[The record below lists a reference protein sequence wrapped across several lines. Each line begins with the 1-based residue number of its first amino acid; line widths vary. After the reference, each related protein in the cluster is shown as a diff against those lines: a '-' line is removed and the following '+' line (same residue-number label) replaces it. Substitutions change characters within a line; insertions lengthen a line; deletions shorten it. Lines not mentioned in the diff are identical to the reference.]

1 MAMERYRFALRPRWV
16 LSHLFVVVLVVVMVN
31 LGFWQLR
38 RLDERRERNRLVETR
53 TSAPVQPVDEVV
65 DPGDPPSVGDEV
77 AYRRVRAEGTYATDE
92 EVLVR
97 GRSLDGA
104 PGSWVLTPLLLDDGS
119 ALVVNR
125 GWVPNSGG
133 LQEVPES
140 ARAPSGSVSVTGLL
154 RATETRSGLGPRDPA
169 TGELTT
175 LARVDLGRL
184 ADQVEPELL
193 PVWLQLTGQ
202 RPPPGRQAPRPV
214 PPPALDEG
222 PHLGYAVQWFSFT
235 AIALIGYP
243 LVLRRVAGERSGRR
257 DPDRADP
264 DDHLEPDD
272 PRLDSVG
279 G

>member
-1 MAMERYRFALRPRWV
+1 MAMDRYRFALRPRWV

-38 RLDERRERNRLVETR
+38 RLDERRDRNRVVETR
-53 TSAPVQPVDEVV
+53 TAEPVQPVEEVV
-65 DPGDPPSVGDEV
+65 APDDPFAVGGEV
-77 AYRRVRAEGTYATDE
+77 AYRQVRAEGTYAANE

-97 GRSLDGA
+97 SRSLEGA

-125 GWVPNSGG
+125 GWVPNSGT
-133 LQEVPES
+133 LREVPAS
-140 ARAPSGSVSVTGLL
+140 ARAPSDPVSVTGLL
-154 RATETRSGLGPRDPA
+154 RPTETRSGLGPTDPA
-169 TGELTT
+169 TGELST

-184 ADQVEPELL
+184 ADQVEPDLL
-193 PVWLQLTGQ
+193 PVWLQLTEQ
-202 RPPPGRQAPRPV
+202 RPPPDRQAPRPL
-214 PPPALDEG
+214 PPLSLDEG
-222 PHLGYAVQWFSFT
+222 PHLGYAVQWFCFS
-235 AIALIGYP
+235 AIAVVGYP
-243 LVLRRVAGERSGRR
+243 LVLRRVARERTGRR